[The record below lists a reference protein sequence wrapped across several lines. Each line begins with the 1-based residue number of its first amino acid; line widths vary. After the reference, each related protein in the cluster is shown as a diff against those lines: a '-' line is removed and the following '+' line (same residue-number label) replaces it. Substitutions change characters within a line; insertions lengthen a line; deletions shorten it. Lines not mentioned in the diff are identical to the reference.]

1 MSSKRTS
8 RKRRKQ
14 RRAASAP
21 PPRPPAAAE
30 VRKPKPRA
38 AGSEAASDPTAAAS
52 EAASDPAAAASEAAP
67 LPRGYAR
74 SRAKD
79 EAARAELRPL
89 RPGERPTAVTVGA
102 IVATV
107 LALAN
112 LVALAFGYN
121 AGEDTLSPGS
131 EVTGSILT
139 TLVVGIVAYGMWR
152 AKYWGVLGMQT
163 LLALTLVVSSLALL
177 FANSLWAALLLVLI
191 LAGAGTLFW
200 FLIKAMARIQMPER
214 PGASRRPS

>member
-1 MSSKRTS
+1 MSGKRSS

-14 RRAASAP
+14 RRASSA
-21 PPRPPAAAE
+21 PPRPPAAE
-30 VRKPKPRA
+30 VQ
-38 AGSEAASDPTAAAS
+38 
-52 EAASDPAAAASEAAP
+52 AP
-67 LPRGYAR
+67 SGYAR

-79 EAARAELRPL
+79 EEARAALQPL
-89 RPGERPTAVTVGA
+89 RRGERPGAVTVGA

-107 LALAN
+107 LAVAN

-177 FANSLWAALLLVLI
+177 FASSIWAALLLAI
-191 LAGAGTLFW
+191 IIAGAGTLFW
-200 FLIKAMARIQMPER
+200 SLIKAMARIQMPER
-214 PGASRRPS
+214 PGSAR